1 VKEAGGEPLLEILK
15 DYLREKRML
24 LVLDNF
30 EQVLEAAPMVT
41 ELLSAA
47 PRLTVLATSCIP
59 LRLYGEHEFTVPPLS
74 LPDPKHPQP
83 VEHLTQYEGV
93 RLFIERAKAVKADFS
108 VTNNNALAV
117 AKICA
122 HLDGLLLA
130 IELAAARIKLLPPQA
145 MLTRLGNRLKLLTG
159 GARDLPERQ
168 RTLRGTIK
176 WSHELLDEGE
186 KMLFAGLAVFAG
198 GCTLEA
204 MEAVCDAEGDL
215 SLDHALEGASSLLE
229 KSLLRREE
237 GSEESEPRFSM
248 LETISECTRAPG
260 RERGSR
266 RDRQAARRILPG
278 AGGRSRAEGTGTGGG
293 DVAESPGNRAR

>member
-1 VKEAGGEPLLEILK
+1 VGVEAQCSASIPATVAGTLGVKEAGGEPLLEILK

-93 RLFIERAKAVKADFS
+93 RLFIERAKTVKADFS

-117 AKICA
+117 AEICA
-122 HLDGLLLA
+122 HLDGLPLA

-145 MLTRLGNRLKLLTG
+145 MLTRLGHRLKLLTG

-168 RTLRGTIK
+168 RTLRGPGTREQTRRGALPDGLGDRGDASGRAGVGK
-176 WSHELLDEGE
+176 STAQGELGDRRGI
-186 KMLFAGLAVFAG
+186 GQQGGDCRNPLAVSRISKP
-198 GCTLEA
+198 L
-204 MEAVCDAEGDL
+204 L
-215 SLDHALEGASSLLE
+215 SKFITASRQRPRSWASSRL
-229 KSLLRREE
+229 
-237 GSEESEPRFSM
+237 G
-248 LETISECTRAPG
+248 RAH
-260 RERGSR
+260 S
-266 RDRQAARRILPG
+266 
-278 AGGRSRAEGTGTGGG
+278 ST
-293 DVAESPGNRAR
+293 S